1 MRKLIVAVAVLGVL
15 ASAATVLAAGRG
27 TVKVTSTLDGH
38 KVLPRRIPWTVT
50 TSPRPPKQ
58 SWVSFLIDGKSLDV
72 DYVRKA
78 AAGPGGSNTFAGDG
92 GYLVTTWLKPGAHT
106 FTARVHPAGG
116 TAIDD
121 TVVAKVPSPAPVPA
135 ALAGTWERAVADVS
149 GAPKE
154 GSSGNPT
161 NTAVATGTYRLTF
174 DPRWIE
180 AVFPGSFNPGTSF
193 KTGRGL
199 VFYNDWTPGAKTFD
213 ALGYVRW
220 HNPKRNSPDAGSW
233 CNAGGPTA
241 GYGWS
246 VSGDTLTL
254 TPAGGTD
261 ACGIRGFIWA
271 GTWTR
276 VH

>member
-1 MRKLIVAVAVLGVL
+1 MRKLIVAAVGLGVL

-27 TVKVTSTLDGH
+27 TVRVTSTLDGR
-38 KVLPRRIPWTVT
+38 KVLPRRIQWIVR

-58 SWVSFLIDGKSLDV
+58 SWLSFLVDGRSLDV

-78 AAGPGGSNTFAGDG
+78 ASGTGGSNTFAGDG
-92 GYLVTTWLKPGAHT
+92 GYLVTTWLKPGVHT
-106 FTARVHPAGG
+106 FTVNVYPSGSP
-116 TAIDD
+116 TITD
-121 TVVAKVPSPAPVPA
+121 TVVARVAAPAPVPA
-135 ALAGTWERAVADVS
+135 ALSGTWERTVPDVS

-154 GSSGNPT
+154 GSAGNPT
-161 NTAVATGTYRLTF
+161 DTAVATGTYRLKI
-174 DPRWIE
+174 DPRWVETI
-180 AVFPGSFNPGTSF
+180 FPGAFNPGSSF

-220 HNPKRNSPDAGSW
+220 HNDKRSSPDAGSW
-233 CNAGGPTA
+233 CFAGGPA
-241 GYGWS
+241 GHYGWS